1 MRRRPPGRRRTVVP
15 DLDGTLAPGD
25 AFGAFLLR
33 RWLRSPLRL
42 LAALTLA
49 PLVLLR
55 RRAELLVVATA
66 TVGTTD
72 AALHQQ
78 WRELALRH
86 TRGGGVREALDRFA
100 AHRAAGD
107 RVVVATAC
115 AEPLAR
121 LVLDAL
127 GVGDVELVATAHEH
141 RRWRTPRASPIRG
154 EAKVEALRRAGV
166 DLPVDE
172 AYSDSLRDLP
182 LLRAARTPHLV
193 RPRRRDL
200 VRWHAHLGAVEVLG
214 PPR

>member
-1 MRRRPPGRRRTVVP
+1 MF
-15 DLDGTLAPGD
+15 DLDGTLVPGD
-25 AFGAFLLR
+25 AFGAFLLSGWR
-33 RWLRSPLRL
+33 SSPLRL
-42 LAALTLA
+42 LGALVLA
-49 PLVLLR
+49 PLVLLD

-72 AALHQQ
+72 TALHEQ

-86 TRGGGVREALDRFA
+86 VRDGGIPEALDRLA

-121 LVLDAL
+121 LVLGAL
-127 GVGDVELVATAHEH
+127 GLGDVELVATAYEH
-141 RRWRTPRASPIRG
+141 RRWRSPRASAIRG

-166 DLPVDE
+166 GLPVDH

-182 LLRAARTPHLV
+182 LLLAARTPHLV

-200 VRWHAHLGAVEVLG
+200 PRWRRALGDVDVLVRRV
-214 PPR
+214 